1 MKNKG
6 YIQRVSQCDGDKDG
20 GEHDGLGSFED
31 VAAQDEMGLQGVY
44 NVLVTRKEVNMMGL
58 VVLRVWLVMLNRGYR
73 YVVVI
78 LNTESGWEMVLQQDS
93 GVVELDSRVQ
103 GCDARLRGRCHTAW
117 VYFGMRGFVLEC
129 WDISALLC
137 SG

>member
-93 GVVELDSRVQ
+93 GVVELD
-103 GCDARLRGRCHTAW
+103 
-117 VYFGMRGFVLEC
+117 FGVKVVKQ
-129 WDISALLC
+129 D
-137 SG
+137 